1 MKFYLLSL
9 FKREILGL
17 VFILLTSAVF
27 GQVLMTGK
35 VTNENGESLPGVTI
49 QVKNTAT
56 GTVTGLNG
64 HYSLKVKV
72 GSELVFSFVGY
83 RTQTIVVGQQKTINI
98 AMKPAAVGLK
108 GLIVIGYSERKKATL
123 TGAVSIVNMADL
135 EKARIQNV
143 AQALQGQ
150 VAGVLVT
157 TSTGAPGDPVQIRI
171 RGDGTIGNN
180 NPLYI
185 VDGTPTRNITFLNPA
200 NIKSMTILKDA
211 AAAAI
216 YGSRAS
222 NGVILITTKRG
233 VKGKV
238 SFDVNFYAGL
248 ATVSYLPKLLN
259 GKQYMAAVTT
269 AWNNS
274 DRTGTNPYTA
284 GIGQNGFT
292 LANTNWLH
300 ELFTIG
306 KSNNLQFSASG
317 GSAKTQFLI
326 SLNYYH
332 NNGIVIFNNDQYNR
346 FDYRTNINADLTDRF
361 KVGTNLMLSNST
373 QDALSSS
380 GDEPGVI
387 RHALIR
393 PPVIAVYKNVNDPTY
408 SKNDPFTDM
417 PFFISPG
424 YDVGLERGLYE
435 MSQNP
440 IAIAYFTD
448 DTRKIYRTFGNV
460 YGEYSFLKDKELTF
474 RTNLGIDLSFF
485 HNKAFDQNYGDP
497 DGGGSAIDKGL
508 GRENRPSSLNE
519 SRGEAF
525 TYTFNNV
532 LNYVK
537 NFNAKNYFHA
547 LIGTEYINN
556 YESSIGASRERYAF
570 SNEAFRYLDYGR
582 SDLDLWNSGTA
593 SEYALMSYFGSVTYV
608 FNNKYMVTANFRADA
623 SSRFAEKNR
632 WGYFPSIS
640 AGWRISNEKFLRDIK
655 WLSYLKLRGSWGKV
669 GNQEIPDYA
678 YLTLISQVGGKV
690 VINRFGNPNLK
701 WETTTQSNIGIDIG
715 LFNNKVAMSAEY
727 FWKNTKGIL
736 LPISMPSAVGN
747 VQPTIVN
754 AGVVNNKGF
763 EFTLNYKNFNHKFKY
778 SINANLATLKNNVVK
793 LYPNLP
799 VIIGAQGVSRTVV
812 GQPIN
817 SYYGYKMI
825 GIYQTQ
831 AEINSYLHGTVNP
844 SVKPGDIKF
853 ADLNGDG
860 IINSK
865 DREFLGKSIP
875 DLTYGF
881 TFTGAYKGFDISML
895 LQGVEGVDRYN
906 GGKKIVDYDTR
917 PFNYTLARVSG
928 AWHGPGT
935 SNTIPR
941 MTFED
946 MGGSKVSSVFVE
958 NASYL
963 RLKNVEI
970 GYTLNLKFLKVV
982 KDVRFYISG
991 QNLITVTKYTG
1002 LDPETTGL
1010 VDAGTYPS
1018 ARVFLLGANVEF

>member
-1 MKFYLLSL
+1 MKFYLFSL
-9 FKREILGL
+9 LKRGMLGL
-17 VFILLTSAVF
+17 TFFFMINAVS
-27 GQVLMTGK
+27 GQVLVTGK
-35 VTNENGESLPGVTI
+35 VTGKSGASLPGVTV
-49 QVKNTAT
+49 QVKNTT
-56 GTVTGLNG
+56 MGTITDLNG
-64 HYSLKVKV
+64 HYSLDVKV

-83 RTQTIVVGQQKTINI
+83 ETQTIVVGRQKTINVI
-98 AMKPAAVGLK
+98 MKPAVTGLNE
-108 GLIVIGYSERKKATL
+108 IVVIGYSQRKKSTL
-123 TGAVSIVNMADL
+123 TGAVSIVNMPDI
-135 EKARIQNV
+135 EKARIPNV
-143 AQALQGQ
+143 AQAMQGQ

-157 TSTGAPGDPVQIRI
+157 SSTGAPGDPVQIRI
-171 RGDGTIGNN
+171 RGNGTIGNN

-185 VDGTPTRNITFLNPA
+185 VDGTPTRDITFLNSA
-200 NIKSMTILKDA
+200 DIKSMTVLKDA

-233 VKGKV
+233 IKGRT
-238 SFDVNFYAGL
+238 SFYASYYTGL
-248 ATVSYLPKLLN
+248 SYVAHLPKMCN
-259 GKQYMAAVTT
+259 TEQYMNAVTT

-274 DRTGTNPYTA
+274 DRTGANPYTS
-284 GIGQNGFT
+284 GVGRNGFA
-292 LANTNWLH
+292 LANTDWLN
-300 ELFTIG
+300 ELFTTG
-306 KSNNLQFSASG
+306 KSNNLQFSANG
-317 GSAKTQFLI
+317 GNAKTQFFL

-332 NNGIVIFNNDQYNR
+332 KNGIVIFNNDQYQR
-346 FDYRTNINADLTDRF
+346 FDYRTNITSDLTDRF
-361 KVGTNLMLSNST
+361 KVGTNLLLSGST

-393 PPVIAVYKNVNDPTY
+393 PPVLAVYKDVNDPTY
-408 SKNDPFTDM
+408 SKDDPFTDM

-460 YGEYSFLKDKELTF
+460 YGEYSFLKHKELTF

-485 HNKAFDQNYGDP
+485 HNKAFRQNYGDP

-508 GRENRPSSLNE
+508 GRQNRPSGLNE

-532 LNYVK
+532 LNYAK
-537 NFNAKNYFHA
+537 KFNAKNYLHA
-547 LIGTEYINN
+547 LVGTEYIHN

-570 SNEAFRYLDYGR
+570 SNKAFRYLDYGR

-608 FNNKYMVTANFRADA
+608 FDNKYMVTANMRADA
-623 SSRFAEKNR
+623 SSRFAEKDR
-632 WGYFPSIS
+632 WGYFPSVS
-640 AGWRISNEKFLRDIK
+640 AGWKISNEKFLRDIK
-655 WLSYLKLRGSWGKV
+655 WLSNLKLRGSWGKV

-690 VINRFGNPNLK
+690 VINRFGNPDLK
-701 WETTTQSNIGIDIG
+701 WETTTQSNIGIDVG
-715 LFNNKVAMSAEY
+715 LFNNKISMSAEY
-727 FWKNTKGIL
+727 FWKNTTGIL

-747 VQPTIVN
+747 VQATIVN
-754 AGVVNNKGF
+754 AGEVSNKGF
-763 EFTLNYKNFNHKFKY
+763 EFTLNYRNYNHKFKY
-778 SINANLATLKNNVVK
+778 SFNANLATLKNNVVK

-799 VIIGAQGVSRTVV
+799 AIIGNVTRTEV
-812 GQPIN
+812 GHPIN

-831 AEINSYLHGTVNP
+831 AEIDSYLSGTLNP
-844 SVKPGDIKF
+844 NVKPGDIKF

-860 IINSK
+860 VINSK

-881 TFTGAYKGFDISML
+881 SFIGQYKGFDISL
-895 LQGVEGVDRYN
+895 LLIGVEGVNRYN
-906 GGKKIVDYDTR
+906 DGKKIVDYDTR
-917 PFNYTLARVSG
+917 PFNYTAARVSG
-928 AWHGPGT
+928 AWHGEGT

-941 MTFED
+941 LTFED
-946 MGGSKVSSVFVE
+946 NGGSKVSSVFVE
-958 NASYL
+958 DASYL

-970 GYTLNLKFLKVV
+970 GYTLKFKKVV
-982 KDVRFYISG
+982 QSLRFYISG
-991 QNLITVTKYTG
+991 QNLFTVTKYTG
-1002 LDPETTGL
+1002 LDPESTGL
-1010 VDAGTYPS
+1010 MDMGTYPS
-1018 ARVFLLGANVEF
+1018 SRSFLFGVKAEF